1 MPARLHRLA
10 VPALAALGL
19 AGCAGQ
25 STTTAPSPSARS
37 ATTSGSA
44 VAKRT
49 RRSSQRRS
57 GATTIAAGRLALI
70 TEPQAGVAPV
80 LSALRGAR
88 HQVEMVMYEDEDSQ
102 VNAALAADEHRGVK
116 VRVLLNGGYYG
127 EGSTQ
132 NQAAYSYLR
141 ARSVPVKWTPSYFA
155 LTHQKTLLVD
165 GRAYILTF
173 NLTPQYYASSRDFGV
188 IDTIAADDAAV
199 QQTFNAD
206 WSGQRITAPNGA
218 ELLWSPGSEQA
229 QVSLIE
235 SAQGFLDIYNE
246 EMDSTPIEQALEAD
260 AQARRERRGDHDLRL
275 LLEGR
280 VRATVRR
287 RSAHPHLQRERATV
301 HPREDDSQRKPRVP
315 RLAELLLHLPGEKPG
330 TRAHHLKPD
339 HSRFPAPNVRLR
351 LRGRAPVHRPFPLL
365 RRLVVGQRHSQPEF
379 RRRALQREHVLLKS
393 LRRLRRVRAL
403 KPARAD
409 RDRHRRRRTLGQ
421 LSHRLKRL
429 RRRLL
434 PRSGQRGRR
443 DGHGARRARHLPRQA
458 EPVMRAIPPRPATAN

>member
-10 VPALAALGL
+10 VLALAALGL

-25 STTTAPSPSARS
+25 STTTAPSPRARS
-37 ATTSGSA
+37 ATTRRSA

-57 GATTIAAGRLALI
+57 GATTIPAGKLALI
-70 TEPQAGVAPV
+70 TEPQAGIAPV

-102 VNAALAADEHRGVK
+102 VNAALAADHRRGVE

-173 NLTPQYYASSRDFGV
+173 NLTSQYYASSRDFGV
-188 IDTIAADDAAV
+188 IDTIAADERAV

-206 WSGQRITAPNGA
+206 WSGQRITPPTGA

-260 AQARRERRGDHDLRL
+260 AKRGVNVEVTMTYDSSWKDAFAQLSAAGVHIRTYSPTAPLYIHAKMILSASRVFLGSQNFSYTSLQRNRELGLITPNPTIRASLRQTFDSDYAGARPYTAPSRPSRGSSS
-275 LLEGR
+275 GS
-280 VRATVRR
+280 ATPSPSSAGAHCSASTSYSNRYTDYDVYVHSNQPGQTVSVTDAAG
-287 RSAHPHLQRERATV
+287 RSASYHTDSSGYADVYFRAPASAAGETVTV
-301 HPREDDSQRKPRVP
+301 H
-315 RLAELLLHLPGEKPG
+315 AG
-330 TRAHHLKPD
+330 
-339 HSRFPAPNVRLR
+339 
-351 LRGRAPVHRPFPLL
+351 
-365 RRLVVGQRHSQPEF
+365 
-379 RRRALQREHVLLKS
+379 
-393 LRRLRRVRAL
+393 
-403 KPARAD
+403 
-409 RDRHRRRRTLGQ
+409 
-421 LSHRLKRL
+421 
-429 RRRLL
+429 
-434 PRSGQRGRR
+434 
-443 DGHGARRARHLPRQA
+443 
-458 EPVMRAIPPRPATAN
+458 PATCHTKLSP